1 MEITKFTT
9 GGDPKLVISQEL
21 ISVYLNAVRFKAPGA
36 EVFTPMRFDAL
47 SLLYMVSALDCLV
60 AEVLELGG
68 NVARDARE
76 GCDNNFRMFR
86 KDKYGGGTMTLCHIN
101 MAVINDTEM
110 SIMGQRCRWRTDAQ
124 TPEELRL
131 LELRCCAIGQPRVM
145 RTLALLVGR
154 EDDGDV
160 YEGCKT
166 LNFLG
171 KVMYDYE
178 YTPGGLVSKAWNTIF
193 ENEAKTQLESHE
205 VRCHTKLVF
214 TSLHFFTIICN

>member
-1 MEITKFTT
+1 MFS
-9 GGDPKLVISQEL
+9 LEL

-47 SLLYMVSALDCLV
+47 SLVYMVSALDCLV
-60 AEVLELGG
+60 VEVLDQGG

-76 GCDNNFRMFR
+76 GCDNNFRMLR

-131 LELRCCAIGQPRVM
+131 LELRCYAIGQPRVM

-160 YEGCKT
+160 YEDD
-166 LNFLG
+166 
-171 KVMYDYE
+171 VMYDYE
-178 YTPGGLVSKAWNTIF
+178 YTPGGLVSNTWNTIF

-214 TSLHFFTIICN
+214 TSLFHYHL